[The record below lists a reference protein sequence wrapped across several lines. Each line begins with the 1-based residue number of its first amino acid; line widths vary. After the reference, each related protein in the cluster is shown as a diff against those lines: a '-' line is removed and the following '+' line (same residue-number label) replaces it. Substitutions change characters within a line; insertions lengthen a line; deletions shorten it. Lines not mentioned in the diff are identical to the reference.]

1 MKKSVLLLIQ
11 LGLLLVAGL
20 LVFLFIRGETETV
33 TAYRYVR
40 TIEYDA
46 DEGYQI
52 QPSDVKEVQVPKNAV
67 NELFVLSSQQMM
79 RELSEEEKA
88 ENKENKNE
96 DGKLD
101 TKFIACTVH
110 EGEYVMLSHLSS
122 EGKVVDPIEELGDD
136 YRLITMPVSMST
148 TLAGE
153 IKTGDYIDLLYTG
166 KGSKEN
172 EETGE
177 SFNFTYTKLF
187 MQEVLVYKMYKNDG
201 TEYIPYSQMGNENVS
216 QNLTLGSEKDV
227 NGDGTGSGAIGTP
240 AYMTLAVSVS
250 QAEEIYA
257 RMQVGSISYV
267 GRLDQ
272 SKPVQPLGYVVGEY
286 SKIFF
291 GQGNAETNGLY
302 IDSDIENAVVA
313 DIDKESKE

>member
-11 LGLLLVAGL
+11 LGLLLIAGL
-20 LVFLFIRGETETV
+20 LVILFVRGETETV
-33 TAYRYVR
+33 TAYRYTR
-40 TIEYDA
+40 TITYDK
-46 DEGYQI
+46 DTSYQI
-52 QPSDVKEVQVPKNAV
+52 QQSDVEEIQVPKSAISQ
-67 NELFVLSSQQMM
+67 ELFVTSVSDMKLSVKAD
-79 RELSEEEKA
+79 EEEH
-88 ENKENKNE
+88 ETNK
-96 DGKLD
+96 GKG
-101 TKFIACTVH
+101 TKFIICDVH
-110 EGEYVMLSHLSS
+110 QGEYVMKSHLSD
-122 EGKVVDPIEELGDD
+122 EGKIVDTIAELGDD

-187 MQEVLVYKMYKNDG
+187 MQKVLVYKMYKNDG

-227 NGDGTGSGAIGTP
+227 NGDGKGSGAIGTP

-257 RMQVGSISYV
+257 RMQVGSVSYV
-267 GRLDQ
+267 GRLEQ

-313 DIDKESKE
+313 NIDKEANE